1 MRDAS
6 YRRRRTLMRGGNAS
20 CSYSGP
26 CSSLERSCSRRAVTA
41 TFESYSPPPPGE
53 ATITIY
59 VVGHGWHTGIVI
71 RRDDIPAESWPEDR
85 RFPTA
90 GFLEVGWGD
99 RAFYESPEAGMRLAL
114 KAAFNSEASVLHVAG
129 FDPPPATYFS
139 RGEIIAIELSS
150 RGVQALARFVS
161 AALRARRGG
170 AADRGWPR
178 ALSPEPVL
186 PRHRPL
192 FAVLYVQYVGG
203 GGPAGRWLSDHAR
216 PGRHRRQLAPPGRAM
231 RTGCCALPRAETGRG
246 KPRSGLY
253 PSPITTDFTS
263 VYSSIPWCPRSR
275 PSPDALNSS
284 NGISCV

>member
-1 MRDAS
+1 MLATSTMGRETPLTGAGVLDA
-6 YRRRRTLMRGGNAS
+6 RRECLVQLLG
-20 CSYSGP
+20 
-26 CSSLERSCSRRAVTA
+26 SLFVAGAFLLTA
-41 TFESYSPPPPGE
+41 GCHGHVRELFPPPPGE

-161 AALRARRGG
+161 AAYALDG
-170 AADRGWPR
+170 AGQPI
-178 ALSPEPVL
+178 E
-186 PRHRPL
+186 
-192 FAVLYVQYVGG
+192 VG
-203 GGPAGRWLSDHAR
+203 P
-216 PGRHRRQLAPPGRAM
+216 
-231 RTGCCALPRAETGRG
+231 
-246 KPRSGLY
+246 GLY
-253 PSPITTDFTS
+253 PLSRFYLATGRYSLFYTCNTWVAEALRAAGCPITPALAVTAGNLLLQAEQ
-263 VYSSIPWCPRSR
+263 CGRMLR
-275 PSPDALNSS
+275 PSAS
-284 NGISCV
+284 